1 MLLRFLASLD
11 RYEFTG
17 CPQHTQSLTSASLAA
32 ARHTLNQNRSYTLNL
47 GKTRLRWE
55 SRPYTVGQDEDGSWW
70 VRRSADQDPAVPVA
84 NCFDLGTAERVAMA
98 MNAREKARNTP
109 DGFVDVRRYI
119 EDTVALVL
127 QECGNSYANAWCQRL
142 LETAQAAG
150 VYTGAVTGNIY
161 DLMNEWQVELQD
173 RKRRRASKEGAGHG

>member
-1 MLLRFLASLD
+1 M
-11 RYEFTG
+11 
-17 CPQHTQSLTSASLAA
+17 
-32 ARHTLNQNRSYTLNL
+32 
-47 GKTRLRWE
+47 
-55 SRPYTVGQDEDGSWW
+55 
-70 VRRSADQDPAVPVA
+70 RRSADRDPAVPVA
-84 NCFDLGTAERVAMA
+84 NCSDLGTAERVAMA
-98 MNAREKARNTP
+98 MNARDKARNTP

-127 QECGNSYANAWCQRL
+127 QECGNSYANTWCQRL